1 MIEIRQ
7 ENKND
12 YEEIY
17 SVVKTAFETA
27 EHSDGNE
34 QDLVVALRNSDS
46 FIPELSLV
54 AIKDDKIVGY
64 ILFTKIEI
72 GNCEE
77 LALATLAVLPEYQKQ
92 GIGSKLVQQGHKIAK
107 ELGYHYSIVLG
118 SETYYPKFGY
128 VPAIQYGIK
137 APFEVSNENFMAI
150 KLNYTDIEI
159 NGVIVDEYYKE
170 RYDENSIFT
179 LQSTS
184 KSITSAI
191 LGIAID
197 KGYIENVNIPISNYF
212 PQIQESNST
221 YLKEITI

>member
-77 LALATLAVLPEYQKQ
+77 LALAPLAVLPEYQKQ

-150 KLNYTDIEI
+150 KLNDTDIEI
-159 NGVIVDEYYKE
+159 KGTVRYAKE
-170 RYDENSIFT
+170 F
-179 LQSTS
+179 
-184 KSITSAI
+184 
-191 LGIAID
+191 GI
-197 KGYIENVNIPISNYF
+197 
-212 PQIQESNST
+212 
-221 YLKEITI
+221 